1 MPDQSI
7 SRLKKIIHSYY
18 HYFVFSFNEQ
28 DYAEFNKAYSKD
40 RSAITFL
47 SNYEA
52 NDVAAVILG
61 PQSTSLWIISP
72 PDLKRLKD
80 DLASNVTLKVQF
92 KYVVSRVT
100 NTEKIA
106 GTVTGERSFDLKDDT
121 PARSELLNMLKNIST
136 SDKRSQLPFLF
147 PKFLKVISFPFA
159 QSQFVSC
166 LIFLSSFSFIKTN
179 IYVDKIL

>member
-1 MPDQSI
+1 M
-7 SRLKKIIHSYY
+7 
-18 HYFVFSFNEQ
+18 N
-28 DYAEFNKAYSKD
+28 KD
-40 RSAITFL
+40 RSALTFL

-100 NTEKIA
+100 NTEKIS

-121 PARSELLNMLKNIST
+121 PARLELLQMLNKASSNGT
-136 SDKRSQLPFLF
+136 RSELPFLF
-147 PKFLKVISFPFA
+147 PKFLKVILF
-159 QSQFVSC
+159 QY
-166 LIFLSSFSFIKTN
+166 LMLFLF
-179 IYVDKIL
+179 YV